1 MIKGERLPGV
11 RTIGSVL
18 QRVVAVAAW
27 WGPGLGGCLVQLLG
41 LGMCSAGFPVQ
52 AGFGPRGFKVGS
64 DGGLVGFVF
73 FWLAWGPVQNLGSP
87 FLIRLEFVWNSFGVR
102 LMFVFLFFSLV

>member
-1 MIKGERLPGV
+1 MIKGERLPGI

-27 WGPGLGGCLVQLLG
+27 RGPGLGGCLVQLLG
-41 LGMCSAGFPVQ
+41 LGMCSAGFPVL

-73 FWLAWGPVQNLGSP
+73 FGLLG
-87 FLIRLEFVWNSFGVR
+87 G
-102 LMFVFLFFSLV
+102 LVKI